1 MKDWLP
7 AQSVAELGLAPG
19 LPSPPARAVPV
30 GDPPAQ
36 AVPNYLV
43 WSIISN
49 LCCFPP
55 TGIVALIYSAKTAT
69 AMDLG
74 NLGKAQEYSKK
85 AKTWNLVSLGVGI
98 ILFIVNVVSLV
109 CTLIPM
115 MQMVMQNMPAGQ

>member
-1 MKDWLP
+1 
-7 AQSVAELGLAPG
+7 
-19 LPSPPARAVPV
+19 
-30 GDPPAQ
+30 
-36 AVPNYLV
+36 
-43 WSIISN
+43 
-49 LCCFPP
+49 
-55 TGIVALIYSAKTAT
+55 
-69 AMDLG
+69 MDLG